1 MVGSKRK
8 SKIDVNSYQ
17 ILLQLLIKSRKKIAS
32 RVDIVNKIKGIFVQA
47 TEFLIEFGTQVDW
60 NRFGGHITQS
70 LNLFLVFIDA
80 VMSVSG
86 QGLLR

>member
-47 TEFLIEFGTQVDW
+47 TEFLIEFGIDW

-86 QGLLR
+86 PGLLR